1 MSRSFRNA
9 RGALVLESRFDLGDI
24 PTLLISRHPLP
35 CFKSNASYILTSML
49 MVYHNADTK
58 NSIGILNMGVREV
71 AHNAVSFYWNPLD
84 GPAKVR
90 FDLLTF
96 LNLRI

>member
-1 MSRSFRNA
+1 
-9 RGALVLESRFDLGDI
+9 
-24 PTLLISRHPLP
+24 
-35 CFKSNASYILTSML
+35 ML